1 MIKTLGKR
9 ILAMAVATAAVVGI
23 TMTYGIPN
31 IKYKP
36 IRSSEPVM
44 LTVNGDNVHADEF
57 RAYLKYNKMY
67 MENMLG
73 YYGYDDSIWSDP
85 QLGGPFITQ
94 LFDMADQQAAY
105 MRSITDEFNAL
116 HLKLTRDEK
125 EKAAYDKKMQVA
137 QMGGQQMFDDWL
149 ASFDYTA
156 QLYDNTVATSAYLG
170 AIEKAY
176 YGENGTKTTEQ
187 AIMDAFNENY
197 LCAKHIL
204 VQAVDG
210 LGEPLTGDA
219 LSAGERKANEALEKV
234 KAGEDFD
241 ALIKQ
246 YNEDPGMEMYPE
258 GYVFTDGEMVEEFY
272 NEAKSLEPGA
282 TSTELV
288 KSSFGWHILKREP
301 LTGTQMSPDIRQQL
315 IQQITGKTFD
325 DEVTALV
332 ESAKIE
338 HTDAYGEVSYENL
351 MKIIEP
357 KAQAANSGEQG
368 NNTADPVES
377 ESAPAEQNSTESNS
391 SDPEKEG
398 TEAPAQQPAE

>member
-1 MIKTLGKR
+1 MIKTFGKR
-9 ILAMAVATAAVVGI
+9 ILAMAVATAAVAGI

-44 LTVNGDNVHADEF
+44 LTVNGDEVHADEF

-73 YYGYDDSIWSDP
+73 YYGFDASVWSDP
-85 QLGGPFITQ
+85 KMGTPFISQ
-94 LFDMADQQAAY
+94 LFEMADQQAAY
-105 MRSITDEFNAL
+105 MRSITGEFDSL

-125 EKAAYDKKMQVA
+125 EKAEQDKQMQIE
-137 QMGGQQMFDDWL
+137 QMGGPQMFNDWL
-149 ASFDYTA
+149 SSFDYTM
-156 QLYDNTVATSAYLG
+156 QIYDNTIATSAYLG

-176 YGENGTKTTEQ
+176 YGQNGTKANDQ

-204 VQAVDG
+204 VQSVDG
-210 LGEPLTGDA
+210 LGEPLKGEA
-219 LSAGERKANEALEKV
+219 LKAAESKANEALEKV

-241 ALIKQ
+241 TLVKQ

-258 GYVFTDGEMVEEFY
+258 GYVFTDGEMVQEFY
-272 NEAKSLEPGA
+272 NEAKALEPGA
-282 TSTELV
+282 TSTKLV
-288 KSSFGWHILKREP
+288 KSPFGWHILKREP
-301 LTGTQMSPDIRQQL
+301 LTAEQLSPDVRQQL
-315 IQQITGKTFD
+315 IHQITGKTFD
-325 DEVTALV
+325 EEVTALV

-338 HTDAYGEVSYENL
+338 HTDAYGEVSYDNL
-351 MKIIEP
+351 MKII
-357 KAQAANSGEQG
+357 GETAEGADKDAKDAPDAGSQTDAQG
-368 NNTADPVES
+368 NTA
-377 ESAPAEQNSTESNS
+377 S

-398 TEAPAQQPAE
+398 TEQQDAE